1 MDVIYVILGDK
12 GAIETQFNWLRKGST
27 FLLFGVCAQGTQLD
41 LEVYQIYKKEITI
54 VSSYLNRFCYART
67 LKLVNGMSKRYLDFK
82 KLDVGVF
89 KLDQYET
96 ALERL
101 RKGELSK
108 VVFEM

>member
-1 MDVIYVILGDK
+1 LDIIIIGDK
-12 GAIETQFNWLRKGST
+12 GSIETQFNWLKKGST
-27 FLLFGVCAQGTQLD
+27 FLLFGVCGQGVQLD

-89 KLDQYET
+89 KLEQYEA
-96 ALERL
+96 ALQKL
-101 RKGELSK
+101 RQGELSK
-108 VVFEM
+108 VVFEI